1 MARTDSRP
9 RLRLDPDAR
18 REAILRS
25 ASAAFA
31 ERPYAEVTLADVAEG
46 ARASTPL
53 VYRYF
58 HGKEDLY
65 AQVVRESV
73 DALMERQAR
82 AVAELPDG
90 APVRDRIRTATIV
103 YLDHIAARPGAW
115 AMPLRRPGSEPAG
128 AARVRARARSDY
140 VERLGRLLGPGEQA
154 RHRYALWGYLGFIDA
169 ACLHWVERGCPDEER
184 WGVIDAALG
193 ALEGGLGD
201 WAA

>member
-65 AQVVRESV
+65 AQVVRETV

-115 AMPLRRPGSEPAG
+115 AMPLRR
-128 AARVRARARSDY
+128 RRR
-140 VERLGRLLGPGEQA
+140 
-154 RHRYALWGYLGFIDA
+154 
-169 ACLHWVERGCPDEER
+169 
-184 WGVIDAALG
+184 
-193 ALEGGLGD
+193 
-201 WAA
+201 

>member
-65 AQVVRESV
+65 AQVVRETV

-128 AARVRARARSDY
+128 AARVPA
-140 VERLGRLLGPGEQA
+140 
-154 RHRYALWGYLGFIDA
+154 
-169 ACLHWVERGCPDEER
+169 
-184 WGVIDAALG
+184 
-193 ALEGGLGD
+193 GD
-201 WAA
+201 RKSVV

>member
-31 ERPYAEVTLADVAEG
+31 ERPYAEVTLADIAEG

-82 AVAELPDG
+82 AIDAVDILGHHGTGLAGQGAVKGSFHDG
-90 APVRDRIRTATIV
+90 
-103 YLDHIAARPGAW
+103 LDH
-115 AMPLRRPGSEPAG
+115 
-128 AARVRARARSDY
+128 
-140 VERLGRLLGPGEQA
+140 
-154 RHRYALWGYLGFIDA
+154 
-169 ACLHWVERGCPDEER
+169 
-184 WGVIDAALG
+184 G
-193 ALEGGLGD
+193 AL
-201 WAA
+201 

>member
-25 ASAAFA
+25 AAAAFA

-82 AVAELPDG
+82 AIDALPDG
-90 APVRDRIRTATIV
+90 ARLAPALLHAYADHRMAT
-103 YLDHIAARPGAW
+103 
-115 AMPLRRPGSEPAG
+115 
-128 AARVRARARSDY
+128 
-140 VERLGRLLGPGEQA
+140 
-154 RHRYALWGYLGFIDA
+154 F
-169 ACLHWVERGCPDEER
+169 
-184 WGVIDAALG
+184 AALIGLALPGTTLDDVACTAKTLPDFPTLWEAVLAQG
-193 ALEGGLGD
+193 AGGAHGRGH
-201 WAA
+201 

>member
-25 ASAAFA
+25 AAAAFA
-31 ERPYAEVTLADVAEG
+31 ERPYAEVTLADIAEG

-82 AVAELPDG
+82 AIDALPDG

-103 YLDHIAARPGAW
+103 YLDHIAAHPGAW
-115 AMPLRRPGSEPAG
+115 AMPLRRPGRGRRAVWS
-128 AARVRARARSDY
+128 AAPGCTGTWC
-140 VERLGRLLGPGEQA
+140 LGLLSYGT
-154 RHRYALWGYLGFIDA
+154 
-169 ACLHWVERGCPDEER
+169 
-184 WGVIDAALG
+184 LG
-193 ALEGGLGD
+193 AIKRYQPAMRALCLTPSRAAAGLVENRDQSPWSTRGHHYGS
-201 WAA
+201 APTSS

>member
-25 ASAAFA
+25 AAAAFA
-31 ERPYAEVTLADVAEG
+31 ERPYAEVTLADIAEG

-82 AVAELPDG
+82 AIDELPDG
-90 APVRDRIRTATIV
+90 VPVRDRIRMATIV
-103 YLDHIAARPGAW
+103 YLDHIATHPDAW
-115 AMPLRRPGSEPAG
+115 AMPMRRPGGEPA
-128 AARVRARARSDY
+128 AVAELRTRTRRDY
-140 VERLGRLLGPGEQA
+140 VKRLQDLLAPSTQA
-154 RHRYALWGYLGFIDA
+154 RHGYALWGYFGFIDA
-169 ACLHWVERGCPDEER
+169 AALRWVDKGCPEEDR
-184 WGVIDAALG
+184 WALVDAALG
-193 ALEGGLGD
+193 ALEGALGD